1 MSIEANK
8 QRLAELESQKA
19 QLFSMAERFPSD
31 ESLLNKME
39 SLLLDIATEE
49 IAIQIHSIP
58 EHPASELA
66 KPTKVAA
73 SNDPIDRP
81 KVAKIPAD
89 VVNELDAPAI
99 DPIPTPKTTTPKK
112 AAPAKTKKTK

>member
-19 QLFSMAERFPSD
+19 QLFSMAERFPTD

-39 SLLLDIATEE
+39 SLLLDIAAEE

-58 EHPASELA
+58 VHMALDLT

-81 KVAKIPAD
+81 KVANIPEN
-89 VVNELDAPAI
+89 VVNEVEAPAI
-99 DPIPTPKTTTPKK
+99 NSTPTKKAVAKK
-112 AAPAKTKKTK
+112 AATAKTTKTK

>member
-58 EHPASELA
+58 EHPATKTNA
-66 KPTKVAA
+66 TKVAT